1 MTGRLCR
8 SAQYGVIEP
17 NGYPGTSSEIVE
29 STPKLCCKNNRRAS
43 LFSFIL
49 LSIGKGRG
57 ENYDKDFCNLA
68 AAACA
73 GKRNESS
80 SGDRCE
86 GLRHPG
92 HGQRRNR
99 QETYGCPDSYRGCR
113 WA

>member
-1 MTGRLCR
+1 MTGRHCR

-43 LFSFIL
+43 LCSFIL
-49 LSIGKGRG
+49 PSIGKERG
-57 ENYDKDFCNLA
+57 ENYDKDSCNRVA
-68 AAACA
+68 TCA

-86 GLRHPG
+86 GVRYSG
-92 HGQRRNR
+92 DRKRGNR
-99 QETYGCPDSYRGCR
+99 QKTYRCPDSHRGCR
-113 WA
+113 RA